1 MDADTL
7 LQRASERCS
16 QHLPGTGFCNDCV
29 MDELQE
35 MLLEENPELSRGDA
49 HDLAWE
55 WAARADEVAL

>member
-1 MDADTL
+1 MNADTL

-16 QHLPGTGFCNDCV
+16 QHRQVPGFCNDCA

-35 MLLEENPELSRGDA
+35 MLLEENPELSRGGA

-55 WAARADEVAL
+55 WVARVDEAAY